1 MKKVKEEKVFKSGF
15 VAVIGK
21 PNVGK
26 SSLVN
31 KLVGEKVSI
40 TSPKA
45 QTTRNRIF
53 GIKNG
58 DGYQIVFVD
67 TPGVQHTKTK
77 LGEYMTV
84 ATEGATTDVDAII
97 IVLDALRINSED
109 YKIIEKYS
117 KVKCPVFLVIN
128 KIETTNFEKMY
139 PVLAKLNE
147 YTFVKKFI
155 TTSAIRNINID
166 ELEKELLDCLSEG
179 EAYYPVDQYT
189 DKTTRFMCSEIIR
202 EKALLYLQEEIPHGI
217 AIEIMTYEE
226 GRDLVKINANII
238 TESDR
243 HKQIIIG
250 KKGEMLKQIGIAAR
264 KDIEALVGSKV
275 MIDLFVKIRK
285 DWKDD
290 TIALSEL
297 GFSKKDI

>member
-1 MKKVKEEKVFKSGF
+1 MSFKSGF

-31 KLVGEKVSI
+31 ALVGEKVSI

-58 DGYQIVFVD
+58 EDYQIVFVD

-77 LGEYMTV
+77 LGEYMTQ
-84 ATEGATTDVDAII
+84 ATDGATTDVDAIV
-97 IVLDALRINSED
+97 IVLDALRVNQED
-109 YKIIEKYS
+109 FKIIEKYK
-117 KVKCPVFLVIN
+117 KVKCPIFVVVN

-139 PVLAKLNE
+139 PILDKLNK
-147 YTFVKKFI
+147 YDFVKKFV
-155 TTSAIRNINID
+155 TTSAIRGLNVA
-166 ELEKELLDCLSEG
+166 ELEKDLLECLPEG
-179 EAYYPVDQYT
+179 DAYYPRDEYT
-189 DKTTRFMCSEIIR
+189 DKSVRFMCQEIIR
-202 EKALLYLQEEIPHGI
+202 EKALLFLQEEIPHGI
-217 AIEIMTYEE
+217 AIEIMTFI
-226 GRDLVKINANII
+226 DDDKCIKIDANIV
-238 TESDR
+238 TESAR

-250 KKGEMLKQIGIAAR
+250 ANGSMLKQIGTAAR
-264 KDIEALVGSKV
+264 KDIEELTGTKV
-275 MIDLFVKIRK
+275 MIELFVKVKK

-290 TIALSEL
+290 VVALTEF
-297 GFSKKDI
+297 GFNKKDI

>member
-1 MKKVKEEKVFKSGF
+1 MAFKSGF

-58 DGYQIVFVD
+58 KDYQIVFVD
-67 TPGVQHTKTK
+67 TPGVQHTQTK
-77 LGEYMTV
+77 LGEYMSQ
-84 ATEGATTDVDAII
+84 ATNSATTDVDAIV
-97 IVLDALRINSED
+97 IVLDALRIGQED
-109 YKIIEKYS
+109 YKIIEKYQN
-117 KVKCPVFLVIN
+117 VKCPVYIVVN

-139 PVLAKLNE
+139 PILDRLNG
-147 YTFVKKFI
+147 YKFVKKFI
-155 TTSAIRNINID
+155 TTSAIRGLNIE
-166 ELEKELLDCLSEG
+166 ELEQDLVSVLPESEPF
-179 EAYYPVDQYT
+179 YPVDEYT
-189 DKTTRFMCSEIIR
+189 DKSVRFMCQEIIR
-202 EKALLYLQEEIPHGI
+202 EKALLFLQEEIPHGI
-217 AIEIMTYEE
+217 AIDIVTFHDEK
-226 GRDLVKINANII
+226 DLVKIDANII

-243 HKQIIIG
+243 HKSIIIG
-250 KKGEMLKQIGIAAR
+250 KNGDMLKQIGRAAR
-264 KDIEALVGSKV
+264 LDMEKLVGTKV
-275 MIDLFVKIRK
+275 MLDLFVKVRK

-290 TIALSEL
+290 LSALIDL
-297 GFSKKDI
+297 GFNKKDI

>member
-1 MKKVKEEKVFKSGF
+1 MTFKSGF

-31 KLVGEKVSI
+31 ELVGEKVSI

-58 DGYQIVFVD
+58 KDYQIVFVD
-67 TPGVQHTKTK
+67 TPGVQHTQTK
-77 LGEYMTV
+77 LGDYMTK
-84 ATEGATTDVDAII
+84 ATEGATTDVDAIV
-97 IVLDALRINSED
+97 IVLDALRINTED
-109 YKIIEKYS
+109 FKIIEKYER
-117 KVKCPVFLVIN
+117 VKCPVFIVIN
-128 KIETTNFEKMY
+128 KIEITNFEKMY
-139 PVLAKLNE
+139 PVLAKLNK

-155 TTSAIRNINID
+155 TTSALRKMNIKELED
-166 ELEKELLDCLSEG
+166 ELVACMPEG
-179 EAYYPVDQYT
+179 DPYYPVDEYT
-189 DKTTRFMCSEIIR
+189 DKSTRFMCSEIIR

-217 AIEIMTYEE
+217 AVEIVTFEE
-226 GRDLVKINANII
+226 DKNFATINANIV

-250 KKGEMLKQIGIAAR
+250 KNGEMLKQIGMWAR
-264 KDIEALVGSKV
+264 KDIEKLVGTKV
-275 MIDLFVKIRK
+275 MLDLFVKVKK

-290 TIALSEL
+290 SNALSDL
-297 GFSKKDI
+297 GFNKKDI

>member
-1 MKKVKEEKVFKSGF
+1 MAFKSGF

-58 DGYQIVFVD
+58 KDYQIVFVD
-67 TPGVQHTKTK
+67 TPGVQHTQTK
-77 LGEYMTV
+77 LGDYMTK
-84 ATEGATTDVDAII
+84 ATEGATTDVDAIV
-97 IVLDALRINSED
+97 IVLDALRINTED
-109 YKIIEKYS
+109 FKIIEKYER
-117 KVKCPVFLVIN
+117 VKCPVFIVIN
-128 KIETTNFEKMY
+128 KIEITNFEKMY
-139 PVLAKLNE
+139 PVLAKLNK

-155 TTSAIRNINID
+155 TTSALRKMNIKELED
-166 ELEKELLDCLSEG
+166 ELVACMPEG
-179 EAYYPVDQYT
+179 DPYYPVDEYT
-189 DKTTRFMCSEIIR
+189 DKSTRFMCSEIIR

-217 AIEIMTYEE
+217 AVEIVTFEE
-226 GRDLVKINANII
+226 DKNFATINANIV

-250 KKGEMLKQIGIAAR
+250 KNGEMLKQIGMWAR
-264 KDIEALVGSKV
+264 KDIEKLVGTKV
-275 MIDLFVKIRK
+275 MLDLFVKVKK

-290 TIALSEL
+290 SNALSDL
-297 GFSKKDI
+297 GFNKKDI

>member
-1 MKKVKEEKVFKSGF
+1 MAFKSGF

-31 KLVGEKVSI
+31 ELVGEKVSI

-58 DGYQIVFVD
+58 EDYQIVFVD

-77 LGEYMTV
+77 LGEYMTQ
-84 ATEGATTDVDAII
+84 ATDGATTDVDAIV
-97 IVLDALRINSED
+97 IVLDALRVNQED
-109 YKIIEKYS
+109 FKIIERYQ
-117 KVKCPVFLVIN
+117 KVKCPVFLVVN
-128 KIETTNFEKMY
+128 KIETTTFEKMY
-139 PVLAKLNE
+139 PVLDKLNK
-147 YTFVKKFI
+147 YSFVKKFI
-155 TTSAIRNINID
+155 TTSAIRKINIE
-166 ELEKELLDCLSEG
+166 ELEKELIDCLPEG
-179 EAYYPVDQYT
+179 DAFYPVDQYT
-189 DKTTRFMCSEIIR
+189 DKSTRFMCQEIIR
-202 EKALLYLQEEIPHGI
+202 EKALLFLQEEIPHGI
-217 AIEIMTYEE
+217 AVEIVSFEE
-226 GRDLVKINANII
+226 DDRIVKINANIV

-250 KKGEMLKQIGIAAR
+250 KKGEMLKQIGMSAR
-264 KDIEALVGSKV
+264 HDIEKLVDAKV
-275 MIDLFVKIRK
+275 MIDLFVKVKK

-290 TIALSEL
+290 SLALNDL
-297 GFSKKDI
+297 GFNKKDI

>member
-1 MKKVKEEKVFKSGF
+1 MTFKSGF
-15 VAVIGK
+15 VAIIGK

-53 GIKNG
+53 GIKNTN
-58 DGYQIVFVD
+58 DYQIVFVD

-77 LGEYMTV
+77 LGEYMTQ
-84 ATEGATTDVDAII
+84 ATDGATTDVDAIVV
-97 IVLDALRINSED
+97 VLDALRVNQED
-109 YKIIEKYS
+109 FKIIERYKS
-117 KVKCPVFLVIN
+117 VKCPVFVVVN

-139 PVLAKLNE
+139 PILDKLNK
-147 YTFVKKFI
+147 YDFVKKFI
-155 TTSAIRNINID
+155 TTSAIRGVNIID
-166 ELEKELLDCLSEG
+166 LEKEIVDCLPEG
-179 EAYYPVDQYT
+179 EAYYPRDEYT
-189 DKTTRFMCSEIIR
+189 DKSVRFMCQEIIR

-217 AIEIMTYEE
+217 AIEIITFDESKSTI
-226 GRDLVKINANII
+226 KISANIV
-238 TESDR
+238 TENSR

-250 KKGEMLKQIGIAAR
+250 SNGSMLKQIGTASR
-264 KDIEALVGSKV
+264 KDIEELTGTKV
-275 MIDLFVKIRK
+275 MIELFVKVKK

-290 TIALSEL
+290 AIALNEF
-297 GFSKKDI
+297 GFNKKDI

>member
-1 MKKVKEEKVFKSGF
+1 MSFKSGF
-15 VAVIGK
+15 VAIIGK

-45 QTTRNRIF
+45 QTTRTRIF

-58 DGYQIVFVD
+58 KDYQIVFVD

-77 LGEYMTV
+77 LGEYMSQ
-84 ATEGATTDVDAII
+84 ATDGATTDVDAIV

-109 YKIIEKYS
+109 YKIIERYS

-128 KIETTNFEKMY
+128 KIEITNFEKMY
-139 PVLAKLNE
+139 PILARLNE
-147 YTFVKKFI
+147 YKFIKKFI
-155 TTSAIRNINID
+155 TTSAIRDINISELED
-166 ELEKELLDCLSEG
+166 ELISILPEG
-179 EAYYPVDQYT
+179 EAFYPVDQFT
-189 DKTTRFMCSEIIR
+189 DKSTRFMCSEIIR
-202 EKALLYLQEEIPHGI
+202 EKALLFLQEEIPHGL
-217 AIEIMTYEE
+217 AVEIVTFE
-226 GRDLVKINANII
+226 DSDKLVKINANLI
-238 TESDR
+238 TENER

-250 KKGEMLKQIGIAAR
+250 KNGDMLKQIGMSAR
-264 KDIEALVGSKV
+264 KDIEELVGTKV
-275 MIDLFVKIRK
+275 MLDLFVKIRK

-290 TIALSEL
+290 QNALNEL